1 MRRVEITSITAEG
14 LLNYVGR
21 SGGDAGKVCMREKTG
36 GVVYKQEVGREGGRK
51 RERGKEKTRLPQ
63 HDLQI
68 ALSPWRLLSALPSIQ
83 SGSPNNLGGEGGGN
97 GVQQPKGVGLRE
109 VGRRWKGR

>member
-1 MRRVEITSITAEG
+1 
-14 LLNYVGR
+14 
-21 SGGDAGKVCMREKTG
+21 MREKTG
-36 GVVYKQEVGREGGRK
+36 GVVYKQEVGREGGGK

-83 SGSPNNLGGEGGGN
+83 SGSPNNLRVRVGETVYSSLKEWG
-97 GVQQPKGVGLRE
+97 
-109 VGRRWKGR
+109 